1 MSVAVGIDVAKEL
14 HWAAIVHIESGKLL
28 VSRKVAN
35 EPAAIEELI
44 EQVRAVEAEHGPATV
59 AIDVLGGIAGLLQ
72 VMLTDAGLPLVHVSG
87 LAVNRARR
95 ATRGGEHKSD
105 PRDAKVIAD
114 QIRLRAEE
122 LRPVTADT
130 EADARLRLLTGR
142 RRELVVDQTRRI
154 GRLRDLLAS
163 VHPGLERVLDPTNKA
178 DAALLARYVTPA
190 EIRRA
195 GRTRIAAYLRT
206 TGRHN
211 ISVITALA
219 DKALTAAGGQRI
231 TVPGEAVAA
240 DIVRDLAREV
250 LACRDKL
257 TAIDTHLAE
266 AMADHPDAALIQ
278 SLPGMGATLTAE
290 FLAVAGGITRFTT
303 GDQLASAAGLAPVL
317 QQSGK
322 MHYLRRANAGDKS
335 LKRIFY
341 QSAFCALQRDPASR
355 AFYDRKRSEGKR
367 HHQALIALARRRI
380 NVLHAILRNRQPYQT
395 NFALAT

>member
-1 MSVAVGIDVAKEL
+1 MAVAVGIDVAKEL
-14 HWAAIVHIESGKLL
+14 HWAAVVHTETGKTLI
-28 VSRKVAN
+28 SRKVVN
-35 EPAAIEELI
+35 DPAAIQELI
-44 EQVRAVEAEHGPATV
+44 EQIRVIEAEHGPATA

-72 VMLTDAGLPLVHVSG
+72 VMLTDAGLQVVHVSG

-105 PRDAKVIAD
+105 PRDARVIAD
-114 QIRLRAEE
+114 QIRLRGDE
-122 LRPVTADT
+122 LRPVTALT
-130 EADARLRLLTGR
+130 QIDAELRLLAGR
-142 RRELVVDQTRRI
+142 RRELVIDQTRRI

-163 VHPGLERVLDPTNKA
+163 IHPGLERVLDPTNKA

-195 GRTRIAAYLRT
+195 GRSRITTYLRT

-211 ISVITALA
+211 AAVLDAVV
-219 DKALTAAGGQRI
+219 DKALHAAQGQHVA
-231 TVPGEAVAA
+231 VPGEQTAA
-240 DIVRDLAREV
+240 EIVRDLAREV
-250 LACRDKL
+250 LSCRDKL
-257 TAIDTHLAE
+257 TDLDRRLTDLL
-266 AMADHPDAALIQ
+266 DQHPDAALVQ

-290 FLAVAGGITRFTT
+290 FLAVAGGITRFCT

-322 MHYLRRANAGDKS
+322 MHYLRRATAGDKT

-355 AFYDRKRSEGKR
+355 AFYDRKRTEGKR

-380 NVLHAILRNRQPYQT
+380 NVLHAILRTRQPYRT
-395 NFALAT
+395 NFAIAT

>member
-1 MSVAVGIDVAKEL
+1 MAVAVGVDVAKEF
-14 HWAAIVHIESGKLL
+14 HWAALVHSETGRVLA
-28 VSRKVAN
+28 SRKVDNDPSAIQVLIDDIR
-35 EPAAIEELI
+35 AA
-44 EQVRAVEAEHGPATV
+44 QAEHGPATV

-72 VMLTDAGLPLVHVSG
+72 VMLVDAGLRLVHVSG

-95 ATRGGEHKSD
+95 GTRGGEHKSD

-114 QIRLRAEE
+114 QIRLRADE
-122 LRPVTADT
+122 LRPVEPAT
-130 EADARLRLLTGR
+130 EADSELRLLVGR

-154 GRLRDLLAS
+154 SRLRDLLAS
-163 VHPGLERVLDPTNKA
+163 IHPGLERVVDPTHKV

-195 GRTRIAAYLRT
+195 GRRRISEYLRT

-211 ISVITALA
+211 STVIDALV
-219 DKALTAAGGQRI
+219 DKALTAAGAQHV
-231 TVPGEAVAA
+231 TVPGETVAA
-240 DIVRDLAREV
+240 DIVRDLAREA

-257 TAIDTHLAE
+257 
-266 AMADHPDAALIQ
+266 ADLDKRILKVLDRHPDAALIQ

-290 FLAVAGGITRFTT
+290 FLAVAGGITRFAT

-317 QQSGK
+317 HQSGK
-322 MHYLRRANAGDKS
+322 VHYLRRATSGDKT
-335 LKRIFY
+335 LKRVFY

-355 AFYDRKRSEGKR
+355 AFYDRKRAEGKR

-380 NVLHAILRNRQPYQT
+380 NVLHALLRTRQPYRLDHP
-395 NFALAT
+395 LAA

>member
-1 MSVAVGIDVAKEL
+1 MAVAVGVDVAKEF
-14 HWAAIVHIESGKLL
+14 HWAALVHAETGKILA
-28 VSRKVAN
+28 SRRVDNDPSAIQ
-35 EPAAIEELI
+35 ALIEEI
-44 EQVRAVEAEHGPATV
+44 SAAEDGHGRATV

-72 VMLTDAGLPLVHVSG
+72 VMLLDAGLRLVHVPG

-114 QIRLRAEE
+114 QIRLRGDE
-122 LRPVTADT
+122 LRAVTPAGEVDT
-130 EADARLRLLTGR
+130 ELRLLVGR

-163 VHPGLERVLDPTNKA
+163 IHPGLERAVDPTHKI
-178 DAALLARYVTPA
+178 DAALLARYVTPTQ
-190 EIRRA
+190 IRRA
-195 GRTRIAAYLRT
+195 GRRRLTEYLRT

-211 ISVITALA
+211 TPVIDALV
-219 DKALTAAGGQRI
+219 DKALAAAAAQHVA
-231 TVPGEAVAA
+231 VPGEAVAA

-250 LACRDKL
+250 LACRNKLVELDKR
-257 TAIDTHLAE
+257 IAE
-266 AMADHPDAALIQ
+266 VLADHPDAALIQ
-278 SLPGMGATLTAE
+278 TLPGMGAILTAE
-290 FLAVAGGITRFTT
+290 FLAVAGGIARFTT

-322 MHYLRRANAGDKS
+322 VHYLRRATSGDKT

-341 QSAFCALQRDPASR
+341 QSAFCALQRDPTSR
-355 AFYDRKRSEGKR
+355 AFYDRKRTEGKR

-380 NVLHAILRNRQPYQT
+380 NVLHAILRTRQPYRIDH
-395 NFALAT
+395 AVSA